1 MQRLKNVTIMLI
13 LAREEYKRIVDSGG
27 VIRSRSLTDKDPEL
41 IRNVNR
47 ISQAVKVNKFT
58 DMQIAKIEYPLDYL
72 EENLMG
78 QLPFEGRILIEEY
91 YKALYLNDENPEIY
105 NINYWQDYFKVTTHT
120 LRNIFN
126 YVFFPIPDEK
136 SLSDV
141 GKILYFKDAE
151 LAKRRLMIS
160 EMTGEEYKDY
170 LTNTEMRPELEEIR
184 RLDYIKYQVTSDEPR
199 LSERTV
205 PHTNQELDEALD
217 EPLTKS
223 PIMKEIDRNI
233 TNYIKATIEERGLEL
248 DKDVRIALE
257 EIRKQRLA
265 VSETKMIDEKKKEIE
280 SGVSSTTDTV
290 DSDNKTNQ
298 NKDK

>member
-1 MQRLKNVTIMLI
+1 MLI